1 MRGCHG
7 AELGGCL
14 FLFFLFPS
22 QLSPELC
29 CFLGSLCCLELSLV
43 TRSFLTSPITTHT
56 LAARA
61 PYHPLLLMRY
71 RKHPQCQI
79 KALGFLSLDPL
90 CLRLLHILLKL
101 KPVEAIS
108 SKATQITR
116 NDKGE
121 GTKAAK
127 LQKTIWNDRSSV
139 SGSLP
144 QSMLHNRK
152 QGRRPENRCPRL

>member
-1 MRGCHG
+1 MFPGVIVLSR
-7 AELGGCL
+7 AELSNTQL
-14 FLFFLFPS
+14 PDVPPS
-22 QLSPELC
+22 PH
-29 CFLGSLCCLELSLV
+29 
-43 TRSFLTSPITTHT
+43 THT

-71 RKHPQCQI
+71 RKHPQRQI
-79 KALGFLSLDPL
+79 KASGFLSLDPL
-90 CLRLLHILLKL
+90 CLRVLHILLKL

-108 SKATQITR
+108 SKATQITL

-139 SGSLP
+139 SGSLR

-152 QGRRPENRCPRL
+152 QGRRPKNSCLCL